1 MRIGIVLPGHP
12 GHPAGGY
19 KIIFE
24 YTNKLINDGNE
35 VVLIYQDH
43 NALHQVRVPEFI
55 KIILLKYLIKFEPNW
70 FKLDKRVE
78 KVTLKDKHA
87 LRKIGKLDIIIAT
100 AATTAQ
106 FVNNEFNNARKYYFI
121 QDFENWTLTDEEVY
135 NTYKYGFKNIVIAQW
150 LKEIVEGCTGEK
162 AICIKN
168 PIDVNIYKPYT
179 KIDKRDPFEIA
190 MLYHSGQH
198 KGCKYA
204 LAAIKKLKVKYP
216 QIKLTMFGTAKLN
229 EKLPDWITYYKDASQ
244 RQTVNIY
251 NKASIFV
258 CGTIQEGFGL
268 TGLEAMACGVPII
281 STDVGIVTQAFG
293 KKQKSFIL
301 KDRTKDAVKDKI
313 KELINNH
320 KLLMELSSEN
330 LIQIKKWDWDKIV
343 LKFKK
348 FFDMNLKR

>member
-43 NALHQVRVPEFI
+43 NALHKVRVPEFI

-198 KGCKYA
+198 KGCTYA

-268 TGLEAMACGVPII
+268 TGLEAMACGDALV
-281 STDVGIVTQAFG
+281 STDYLGVKEYAKNGY
-293 KKQKSFIL
+293 
-301 KDRTKDAVKDKI
+301 DALLSPVKDVDS
-313 KELINNH
+313 LYN
-320 KLLMELSSEN
+320 N
-330 LIQIKKWDWDKIV
+330 LIKVIEDKNLRLKIASNGIEKAKDFSIEESYKK
-343 LKFKK
+343 LKKAISK
-348 FFDMNLKR
+348 